1 MSYNFMEY
9 GKYKKEQFL
18 LSSSDAHFAHNLVYL
33 NCHITYRI
41 MIEKNSKQ
49 HITHY
54 LMPISNNTKR

>member
-41 MIEKNSKQ
+41 YDRKELKT
-49 HITHY
+49 THHTLFDAY
-54 LMPISNNTKR
+54 FQ